1 MSILFKLLPQLVKSR
16 TMIFNIAAL
25 VAGVSDYLAASP
37 IFMDN
42 PQVMAVLSSVVLV
55 ANMVLRGMTGTPL
68 MEKKTLTTSK

>member
-1 MSILFKLLPQLVKSR
+1 MSILLRLLPQLIKSR

-25 VAGVSDYLAASP
+25 VAGVSDYMSASP
-37 IFMDN
+37 VFVDN
-42 PQVMAVLSSVVLV
+42 PQVLSALTFFALA